1 MNPSFGH
8 YQITMMNEIGARRR
22 AKFSALWKDLG
33 LSPEFIH
40 TDNIDTQYPFFSDAF
55 NRHMTGVAGCLN
67 THRKAWES
75 FLHSEN
81 DFALITEDDAIPSP
95 KIGNEIDQ
103 VISYVLHQSNTVN
116 SNADNSS
123 EELSRPSLIQ
133 LGWFP
138 FPKVRFRRFVVA
150 AYHYLRYRGPVLNGY
165 VRGYSFTV
173 HCYLINREMAT
184 LLLEKITS
192 EGLPI
197 DLQLMTLSQYHIY
210 QECLILRSCANYAV
224 QERIDSSI
232 DSEADWG
239 IGASDTLVS
248 RSFAWIE
255 SLADA
260 KGKRISI

>member
-1 MNPSFGH
+1 
-8 YQITMMNEIGARRR
+8 
-22 AKFSALWKDLG
+22 
-33 LSPEFIH
+33 
-40 TDNIDTQYPFFSDAF
+40 
-55 NRHMTGVAGCLN
+55 VAGCLK
-67 THRKAWES
+67 THRKAWET
-75 FLHSEN
+75 FLQSEN

-95 KIGNEIDQ
+95 KIKNELDK
-103 VISYVLHQSNTVN
+103 VMSYVLFQSNKVN
-116 SNADNSS
+116 SNADDSS
-123 EELSRPSLIQ
+123 GKLSRPSLIQ

-138 FPKVRFRRFVVA
+138 FPKTRFRRFVVA
-150 AYHYLRYRGPVLNGY
+150 AYHYFRYRGPVLSGY
-165 VRGYSFTV
+165 VRGYSFTG

-184 LLLEKITS
+184 LLLDKITS

-197 DLQLMTLSQYHIY
+197 DLQFMTLSQYHIY

-239 IGASDTLVS
+239 TGTSDTLIS
-248 RSFAWIE
+248 RLLVWIQ